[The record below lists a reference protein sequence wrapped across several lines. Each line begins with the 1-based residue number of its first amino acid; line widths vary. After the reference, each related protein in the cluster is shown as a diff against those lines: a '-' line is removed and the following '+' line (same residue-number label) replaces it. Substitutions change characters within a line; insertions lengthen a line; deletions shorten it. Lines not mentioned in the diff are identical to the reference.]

1 MSKLLVKFKK
11 ISFLIVILF
20 FMLMLILFPDRYITS
35 CINGLKLWA
44 LTVLPSLLPF
54 FFLTSLLT
62 QTGTLVSLSKK
73 ITPLTKF
80 LFNQKGISAYA
91 FIMSILSGY
100 PVGSRIICD
109 LYSQNIISKG
119 EAERL
124 SVLATTSG
132 PLFIIGAVG
141 IGMFNDKIIGFI
153 IYLAHVLSAILVG
166 IIFRNH
172 GKSLSLD
179 NAFSIKESDNNV
191 LYNCVYNSVI
201 SSLIVGG
208 FVSVFYVF
216 AEVISDFNILFPI
229 ELLLQKPLSLFGG
242 DISTSKAYVI
252 GFIECTKGC
261 KELSSIAINPLNI
274 SLSAS
279 LISFGG
285 ISIILQ
291 SLTFL
296 KKAKVSALFFLK
308 GKILQTLFTLVIV
321 YVSLL
326 IFL

>member
-1 MSKLLVKFKK
+1 MA
-11 ISFLIVILF
+11 
-20 FMLMLILFPDRYITS
+20 MLILFPDRYINS
-35 CINGLKLWA
+35 CIEGLKLWA

-54 FFLTSLLT
+54 FFLTTLLT

-73 ITPLTKF
+73 ITPITKF

-109 LYSQNIISKG
+109 LYSKNVISKD
-119 EAERL
+119 EAERM

-153 IYLAHVLSAILVG
+153 IYLAHILSAILVG
-166 IIFRNH
+166 IIFRSH
-172 GKSLSLD
+172 GKTSEQNNNFFID
-179 NAFSIKESDNNV
+179 EADNNL
-191 LYNCVYNSVI
+191 LYNCVYSSVI

-216 AEVISDFNILFPI
+216 AEILSDFNILFPI
-229 ELLLQKPLSLFGG
+229 AYLAQTPLEVLGG
-242 DISTSKAYVI
+242 DISTAKAYVI

-261 KELSSIAINPLNI
+261 KDLSQICVSPLTI

-296 KKAKVSALFFLK
+296 KKAKVSAKFFMK
-308 GKILQTLFTLVIV
+308 GKLLQTIFTLILV
-321 YVSLL
+321 YFSLL